1 MKCEKIR
8 DNFERKFHKKG
19 PADTQGYCELLTKFR
34 EPDLSTMTAEMDA
47 QENLGKEWNW

>member
-8 DNFERKFHKKG
+8 DNYERKFHKKV
-19 PADTQGYCELLTKFR
+19 PTDKASRELLTKIHR
-34 EPDLSTMTAEMDA
+34 IGSVCMATAEMDA